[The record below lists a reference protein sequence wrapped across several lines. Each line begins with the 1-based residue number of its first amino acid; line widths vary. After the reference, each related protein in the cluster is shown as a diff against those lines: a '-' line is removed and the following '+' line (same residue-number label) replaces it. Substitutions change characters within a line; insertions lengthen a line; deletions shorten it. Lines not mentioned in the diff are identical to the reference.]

1 AAAGEEA
8 TALNEDAA
16 EALGRDAPSDGE
28 TEEAGDDVLEAEE
41 EKPGLMDR
49 LNAFLGR
56 DKEEEPVLASGRKLL
71 EQLKPEQLSATL
83 LADAGIDADNFLLWM
98 GREFKIPAAY
108 TDAERRSVAG
118 VQYELIMRRL
128 GDNSVYVLTHNV
140 DTEFLS
146 LLADGGYSGYKLINS
161 SVRQYATDAAAHIL
175 GTVGK
180 LVKEDLED
188 PKYDGYPLDAVVGRS
203 GVEAAFEE
211 YLHGIDGRRVLSV
224 SEDGVIT
231 GEYYSK
237 EPQPGSTVEL
247 TIDLDFQEAVEAALK
262 ETVVSMTEAD
272 HQVRGAG
279 AAVVRVG
286 TGEILALASYPTF
299 TLNDYRTRYTEL
311 AQDPTAPLLN
321 RATSGLYPPGST
333 LKPATAV
340 CALMNGKTTLTTRLY
355 DTGRWNYPG
364 SRLYTNCWYLPGHG
378 TEYLSKAITD
388 SCNYYFAEMGFR
400 LGMDALRQTY
410 SEFGLGAH
418 TGIETGDSAGQLPYN
433 PQGQDQAPWAAYGQ
447 SNQLY
452 TPLQLANY
460 IATLSSGG
468 KHCKAHLLK
477 AVKSYDGS
485 QVLAVGDTAPTNIV
499 EIKDEYLEA
508 IREGMHNL
516 AHGQLWR
523 QFSQCAV
530 DVAAKTGTAQLGKGI
545 TNNAIFVC
553 FAPYEEP
560 EIAIGMVIEK
570 GDTGSKLTSTAVEI
584 LNAYFVDDSAFAVT
598 GENALLP

>member
-1 AAAGEEA
+1 MKEPNIRFTDELDMAPFRLWILAAFMAAVMVVYFCVLADTQINHHEEYLAQSVHSIVRYETVKSSRGIITDRNGRTLISNGYTYDLTFDETLLKKDQDPNDAILRLIRLCISQDRGWTDTLPVTWSQPHVFTVDGLSREQKRLFLNYLTNLRESRDLLAKYLEDHRDLVEEEAAPEAEENLPQTGETEDTVITPTPEAMEGVEQAAAGEEA

-28 TEEAGDDVLEAEE
+28 TEEGGDGASETEE

-71 EQLKPEQLSATL
+71 EQLKPEQLSAAL
-83 LADAGIDADNFLLWM
+83 LLDAGIDADDFLLWM

-262 ETVVSMTEAD
+262 DTVVSMTEAD

-299 TLNDYRTRYTEL
+299 TLNEYRNNFYEL
-311 AQDPTAPLLN
+311 RDDPTKPLLN

-340 CALMNGKTTLTTRLY
+340 CALM
-355 DTGRWNYPG
+355 
-364 SRLYTNCWYLPGHG
+364 
-378 TEYLSKAITD
+378 
-388 SCNYYFAEMGFR
+388 
-400 LGMDALRQTY
+400 
-410 SEFGLGAH
+410 
-418 TGIETGDSAGQLPYN
+418 
-433 PQGQDQAPWAAYGQ
+433 
-447 SNQLY
+447 
-452 TPLQLANY
+452 
-460 IATLSSGG
+460 
-468 KHCKAHLLK
+468 
-477 AVKSYDGS
+477 
-485 QVLAVGDTAPTNIV
+485 
-499 EIKDEYLEA
+499 
-508 IREGMHNL
+508 
-516 AHGQLWR
+516 
-523 QFSQCAV
+523 
-530 DVAAKTGTAQLGKGI
+530 
-545 TNNAIFVC
+545 
-553 FAPYEEP
+553 
-560 EIAIGMVIEK
+560 
-570 GDTGSKLTSTAVEI
+570 
-584 LNAYFVDDSAFAVT
+584 
-598 GENALLP
+598 